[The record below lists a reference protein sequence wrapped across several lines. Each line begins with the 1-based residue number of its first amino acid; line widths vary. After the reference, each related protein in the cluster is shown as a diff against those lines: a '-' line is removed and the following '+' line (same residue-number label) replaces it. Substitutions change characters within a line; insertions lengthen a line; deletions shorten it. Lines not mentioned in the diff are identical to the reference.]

1 MRFRRLGTSGLQV
14 SVVGLGCN
22 NFGSR
27 IDEAQAARVVDAAV
41 DGGITLFDTADV
53 YGNGQSEE
61 LLGRALRGRRQQV
74 IIATK
79 FFHAMGEGPSMRG
92 ASRGYIVRAVDAS
105 LKRLGTDYID
115 LYQQHVYDEE
125 TPIEETLS
133 ALTDLVRQGKVRY
146 IGSSNFA
153 AWKIAD
159 AEWVARTHHVERF
172 ISAQNSYSLI
182 NRDVEDEVIPAC
194 AAYGIGILPYL
205 PLSGGML
212 TGKYRRNQA
221 APEGSKFAKNER
233 ARDRYFTDENFTR
246 VESLERFATERGISL
261 LDVAIGGLAAKPQIG
276 SVIAGAT
283 RPEQVDANIAAGEW
297 TPSANELSEIDR
309 LTA

>member
-22 NFGSR
+22 NFGAR
-27 IDEAQAARVVDAAV
+27 IDEARATAVVEAAIE
-41 DGGITLFDTADV
+41 GGITLFDTADV
-53 YGNGQSEE
+53 YGSGLSEE
-61 LLGRALRGRRQQV
+61 YLGRALKGHRQDV

-79 FFHAMGEGPSMRG
+79 FFHPMGEGPYMRG
-92 ASRGYIVRAVDAS
+92 ASRSYVMRAVEAS

-115 LYQQHVYDEE
+115 LWQQHVYDVE

-146 IGSSNFA
+146 LGSSNFA
-153 AWKIAD
+153 AWQIAD
-159 AEWVARTHHVERF
+159 AEWVARTRDFERF

-182 NRDVEDEVIPAC
+182 NRDLEEEVIPAC

-212 TGKYRRNQA
+212 TGKYRRDQA
-221 APEGSKFAKNER
+221 APEGSKFANNAR
-233 ARDRYFTDENFTR
+233 ARDRYFTAENFTR
-246 VESLERFATERGISL
+246 VEGLEAFATERGISL
-261 LDVAIGGLAAKPQIG
+261 LDVAIGGLAAKPQIA

-283 RPEQVDANIAAGEW
+283 RPEQVHANIAAGEW
-297 TPSANELSEIDR
+297 APSAGELTEIDR
-309 LTA
+309 LTV